1 MLTYKTHAHATQE
14 DELALMEEKRDFLS
28 FKERAARKPLAF
40 TRKVALDNTT
50 LEQPLT
56 KVELAAAVRK
66 HLKRRVEDEA
76 LKL

>member
-1 MLTYKTHAHATQE
+1 MLDGQE
-14 DELALMEEKRDFLS
+14 EELALMEEKRDFAL

-40 TRKVALDNTT
+40 TRKLALDGTT

-56 KVELAAAVRK
+56 KEELVSAIRK
-66 HLKRRVEDEA
+66 HLKRRVEEKD